1 MAIRIEYKVDD
12 SQVKEAEEALK
23 ALNAETKKVEDSA
36 DDLGKTS
43 KDVGKDIGAM
53 ADNVNIAGMSLGDL
67 KGKAGQAVSGLGNIG
82 KSLRSLNGIIKAS
95 VIGIVV
101 TAIVSLGTALT
112 KTTEVLGLF
121 NKAMGAVNNVINTVI
136 ARVGLLG
143 RAVIKAFQGDFSG
156 AVDLTKQSVDNL
168 GSALVEAAEKGAE
181 LAETRKEFER
191 LNRVSSLLVATLE
204 NQRNKLEQL
213 RDDAT
218 LSFKAREQAAL
229 QLQRVEQRIADEN
242 LAIARRNLEA
252 FEAEYKASG
261 LEIVG
266 SALDTQNELKI
277 ALANA
282 EAEQTATI
290 ANAQRERNQLVQD
303 RLERDLD
310 ILIDGLD
317 RQKTINEQQLA
328 SDQLTYQQKQ
338 DLINETQA
346 LADKSF
352 AAQVKIA
359 EELAGKEIAINELI
373 KESDAT
379 VLLEKIRAAELSEI
393 AEGRIL
399 EIVNERKQTEAD
411 LAMAQ
416 TEIDAEELEK
426 QVENYKK
433 AQDEK
438 AKIDEKAAAERE
450 KKEEALRAAKLDA
463 EERLKEKQEA
473 LTQEG
478 LAFAQSVFAII
489 AKENRAAAIAALA
502 ADKVVAIAKV
512 GIELQKELA
521 AISSF
526 SATLG
531 PGAPAYIAAAGTAAK
546 VRAGFRIAT
555 ITAQGFAEAQQF
567 ADGVINLEGGVRGK
581 DSIPAML
588 MPGESVM
595 TTQETN
601 DFLPTLSAIRKG
613 DIAPELLNGIVQGG
627 GNTQV
632 IEVPRD
638 SLQIDENGFTLR
650 QVRKSYRIS
659 KKLNRYRL

>member
-23 ALNAETKKVEDSA
+23 ALNIETKKVEDST

-43 KDVGKDIGAM
+43 KDVGKDIGSM
-53 ADNVNIAGMSLGDL
+53 ADSVNIAGMSLGDL

-112 KTTEVLGLF
+112 KTTEGLGLF
-121 NKAMGAVNNVINTVI
+121 NKAMGAVNNVVNTVI

-143 RAVIKAFQGDFSG
+143 RAVIKVFQGDFSG
-156 AVDLTKQSVDNL
+156 AVDLAKQSVDNL

-242 LAIARRNLEA
+242 LAVARRNLEA

-282 EAEQTATI
+282 EAEQTATV

-328 SDQLTYQQKQ
+328 SDQLTFEEKQ
-338 DLINETQA
+338 RLITETQA

-352 AAQVKIA
+352 ERQVAIA

-399 EIVNERKQTEAD
+399 EIVNERKQLEAD
-411 LAMAQ
+411 LAVAQ
-416 TEIDAEELEK
+416 TEIEIEQIEARLEAEKLAAEEKARLEAELAAKKK
-426 QVENYKK
+426 QYQMSELEG
-433 AQDEK
+433 AQFVTSQIIALTAETSMVG
-438 AKIDEKAAAERE
+438 KAAA
-450 KKEEALRAAKLDA
+450 
-463 EERLKEKQEA
+463 
-473 LTQEG
+473 T
-478 LAFAQSVFAII
+478 AQAVINTYQGAT
-489 AKENRAAAIAALA
+489 KALA
-502 ADKVVAIAKV
+502 TIPPPF
-512 GIELQKELA
+512 GQ
-521 AISSF
+521 
-526 SATLG
+526 
-531 PGAPAYIAAAGTAAK
+531 IAAAL
-546 VRAGFRIAT
+546 T
-555 ITAQGFAEAQQF
+555 IAQGLASVAKINAVELPKF

-650 QVRKSYRIS
+650 QVRKSYRLS